1 MKKLKCKI
9 CECEFVPEIK
19 EHHIS
24 CDEVIK
30 VGLFNFVS
38 GTKDKTCK
46 VFYCPQCGCQYYGRE
61 KKGIHRKPCG

>member
-1 MKKLKCKI
+1 MKKLKCRV
-9 CECEFVPEIK
+9 CQCEFVPEIK

-30 VGLFNFVS
+30 VGLFNLVG

-46 VFYCPQCGCQYYGRE
+46 VFYCPQCGC
-61 KKGIHRKPCG
+61 